1 MKPNFKPN
9 SNATVVVATSED
21 LKDQIVYINKRTLSY
36 DPCNTKR
43 FRIMR
48 DGVIL
53 DRAERVYDKLSE
65 DCFELYDI
73 QFIKSEDLMVIKP
86 ENVKVGDFID
96 SPYGLFLVLSEDC
109 TEMLNV
115 NEVSFC
121 TSNAIDL
128 LSEAF
133 AESEVSRF

>member
-9 SNATVVVATSED
+9 SNITVVVATSED
-21 LKDQIVYINKRTLSY
+21 LKDQIVYVNKSTINY

-53 DRAERVYDKLSE
+53 DRAERVWDDLSSVE
-65 DCFELYDI
+65 FETYTMR
-73 QFIKSEDLMVIKP
+73 FITSEDLMVIKP

>member
-9 SNATVVVATSED
+9 SNVHIVVVTSED
-21 LKDQIVYINKRTLSY
+21 LKDQIVYITKSTISY
-36 DPCNTKR
+36 NPDHTKR

-53 DRAERVYDKLSE
+53 DRAERVYDELS
-65 DCFELYDI
+65 DYYFDTYTKR
-73 QFIKSEDLMVIKP
+73 FIDSEDLMIIKP

-121 TSNAIDL
+121 SSNAIDL

-133 AESEVSRF
+133 AESEISRF

>member
-9 SNATVVVATSED
+9 SNVHIVVVTSED
-21 LKDQIVYINKRTLSY
+21 LKDQIVYVNKSTISY
-36 DPCNTKR
+36 NPDHTKR
-43 FRIMR
+43 FLIMR

-53 DRAERVYDKLSE
+53 DRAERVYDELS
-65 DCFELYDI
+65 DYYFDTYTKR
-73 QFIKSEDLMVIKP
+73 FIDSEDLMIIKP

>member
-9 SNATVVVATSED
+9 SKVTIVVATSED
-21 LKDQIVYINKRTLSY
+21 LKDQIVYVNKSTLSY

-53 DRAERVYDKLSE
+53 DRAERVYDELS
-65 DCFELYDI
+65 DYFDTYTKR
-73 QFIKSEDLMVIKP
+73 FIDSEDLMIIKP

-121 TSNAIDL
+121 TSNAVDL

>member
-9 SNATVVVATSED
+9 SNVYIVVVTSED
-21 LKDQIVYINKRTLSY
+21 LKDQIVYITKSTLSY
-36 DPCNTKR
+36 NPDHTKR

-53 DRAERVYDKLSE
+53 DRAERVYDEISSSYFDTYTKR
-65 DCFELYDI
+65 
-73 QFIKSEDLMVIKP
+73 FIDSEDLMVIKP

>member
-9 SNATVVVATSED
+9 SNVTIVVATSED
-21 LKDQIVYINKRTLSY
+21 LKDQIVYINKSTISY

-48 DGVIL
+48 DGIIL
-53 DRAERVYDKLSE
+53 DRAERVWDDLSSVE
-65 DCFELYDI
+65 FETYTVR
-73 QFIKSEDLMVIKP
+73 FITSEDLMVIKP

-96 SPYGLFLVLSEDC
+96 SPYGLFLVLAEDC

>member
-9 SNATVVVATSED
+9 SNVTIAVATSED
-21 LKDQIVYINKRTLSY
+21 LKAQIVYINKSTINY

-43 FRIMR
+43 FCIMR

-53 DRAERVYDKLSE
+53 DRAERVWDDLSSVE
-65 DCFELYDI
+65 FETYTIRLI
-73 QFIKSEDLMVIKP
+73 NSEDLMIIKP

>member
-9 SNATVVVATSED
+9 SKITVAVATSED
-21 LKDQIVYINKRTLSY
+21 LKDQIVYVNKSTLSY

-53 DRAERVYDKLSE
+53 DRAERVYDELS
-65 DCFELYDI
+65 DYYFDTYTKR
-73 QFIKSEDLMVIKP
+73 FITSEDLMVIKP

-121 TSNAIDL
+121 TSNTIDL

>member
-9 SNATVVVATSED
+9 SNVTIVVATSED
-21 LKDQIVYINKRTLSY
+21 LKDQIVYVNKSTIGY
-36 DPCNTKR
+36 NPDYTKR

-53 DRAERVYDKLSE
+53 DRAERVWDDLSSVE
-65 DCFELYDI
+65 FETYTMR
-73 QFIKSEDLMVIKP
+73 FINSEDLMIIKP

-121 TSNAIDL
+121 TSNAINL

>member
-1 MKPNFKPN
+1 MKPKFKKN
-9 SNATVVVATSED
+9 DKVFVLVATSKD
-21 LKDQIVYINKRTLSY
+21 LKDQIVMVTKSELSY
-36 DPCNTKR
+36 NPDCTKR

-48 DGVIL
+48 DGKIL
-53 DRAERVYDKLSE
+53 DRAERVYEELTGDLYESYDKR
-65 DCFELYDI
+65 
-73 QFIKSEDLMVIKP
+73 FIDSEDLMMIKP
-86 ENVKVGDFID
+86 ENVQVGDFID
-96 SPYGLFLVLSEDC
+96 SPFGLFLVLSEDC
-109 TEMLNV
+109 VEMLNV

>member
-9 SNATVVVATSED
+9 SNVTIVVATSED
-21 LKDQIVYINKRTLSY
+21 LKDQIVYINKSTIGY
-36 DPCNTKR
+36 NPDYTKR

-53 DRAERVYDKLSE
+53 DRAERVWNDLSSVE
-65 DCFELYDI
+65 FETYTMR
-73 QFIKSEDLMVIKP
+73 FINSEDLMIIKP

>member
-9 SNATVVVATSED
+9 SNITVVVATSED
-21 LKDQIVYINKRTLSY
+21 LKDQIVYVNKSTLGY

-53 DRAERVYDKLSE
+53 DRAERVWDDISSAE
-65 DCFELYDI
+65 FESYDI
-73 QFIKSEDLMVIKP
+73 HFISGEDLMIIKP

>member
-9 SNATVVVATSED
+9 SNVTIVVATSED
-21 LKDQIVYINKRTLSY
+21 LKDQIVYVNKSTLGY
-36 DPCNTKR
+36 NPDHTKR

-73 QFIKSEDLMVIKP
+73 RFITSEDLMVIKP

>member
-9 SNATVVVATSED
+9 SKVTIVVATSED
-21 LKDQIVYINKRTLSY
+21 LKDQIVYVNKSTLSY

-53 DRAERVYDKLSE
+53 DRAERVYDELS
-65 DCFELYDI
+65 DYYFDTYTKH
-73 QFIKSEDLMVIKP
+73 FIDSEDLMVIKP

>member
-9 SNATVVVATSED
+9 SNVHIVVVTSED
-21 LKDQIVYINKRTLSY
+21 LKDQIVYITKSTISY
-36 DPCNTKR
+36 NPDHTKR

-109 TEMLNV
+109 MEMLNV

>member
-9 SNATVVVATSED
+9 SKVTVAVATSED
-21 LKDQIVYINKRTLSY
+21 LKDQIVYVNKSTLSY
-36 DPCNTKR
+36 APCNTKR

-48 DGVIL
+48 DGVLL
-53 DRAERVYDKLSE
+53 DRAERVWDDLSGVE
-65 DCFELYDI
+65 FESYDI
-73 QFIKSEDLMVIKP
+73 HFIGSEDLMVIKP

-115 NEVSFC
+115 NEVNFC

-133 AESEVSRF
+133 AESEISRF

>member
-9 SNATVVVATSED
+9 SNVHIVVVTSED
-21 LKDQIVYINKRTLSY
+21 LKDQIVYITKSTISY
-36 DPCNTKR
+36 NPDHTKR

-53 DRAERVYDKLSE
+53 DRAERVWDDLSGVE
-65 DCFELYDI
+65 FESYGI
-73 QFIKSEDLMVIKP
+73 HFITSEDLMVIKP

>member
-1 MKPNFKPN
+1 MKPKFKKN
-9 SNATVVVATSED
+9 EKTFIVVVTSED
-21 LKDQIVYINKRTLSY
+21 LKDQIVYVTKSTLSY
-36 DPCNTKR
+36 NPDHTKR

-48 DGVIL
+48 DGKIL
-53 DRAERVYDKLSE
+53 DRAERVYEELTGDLYESYDKRSI
-65 DCFELYDI
+65 D
-73 QFIKSEDLMVIKP
+73 SEDLMMIKP
-86 ENVKVGDFID
+86 ENVQVGDFID
-96 SPYGLFLVLSEDC
+96 SPFGLFLVLSEDC

-115 NEVSFC
+115 NEVNFC

>member
-1 MKPNFKPN
+1 MKPKFKKN
-9 SNATVVVATSED
+9 DKAFVVLATSED
-21 LKDQIVYINKRTLSY
+21 LKDQIVMVTRYELSGY
-36 DPCNTKR
+36 QYQTKR

-53 DRAERVYDKLSE
+53 DCAERVYEELTEGVYDSYDKR
-65 DCFELYDI
+65 
-73 QFIKSEDLMVIKP
+73 FIDSEDLMVVKP
-86 ENVKVGDFID
+86 ENIKVGDFID
-96 SPYGLFLVLSEDC
+96 SPYGLYLVLSEDC
-109 TEMLNV
+109 AEMLNV

-121 TSNAIDL
+121 TSDAIDL

>member
-9 SNATVVVATSED
+9 SNVHIVVVTSED
-21 LKDQIVYINKRTLSY
+21 LKDQIVYITKSTISY
-36 DPCNTKR
+36 NPDHTKR

-53 DRAERVYDKLSE
+53 DRAVCVYDELS
-65 DCFELYDI
+65 DYYFDTYTKR
-73 QFIKSEDLMVIKP
+73 FITSEDLMIIKP

>member
-1 MKPNFKPN
+1 MKPKFKKN
-9 SNATVVVATSED
+9 EKTFIVVVTSED
-21 LKDQIVYINKRTLSY
+21 LKDQIVYVTKSTLSY
-36 DPCNTKR
+36 NPDHTKR

-48 DGVIL
+48 DGKIL
-53 DRAERVYDKLSE
+53 DRAERVYDEISSSYFDTYTKR
-65 DCFELYDI
+65 
-73 QFIKSEDLMVIKP
+73 FIDSEDLMVIKP
-86 ENVKVGDFID
+86 ENVKFGDFID

-121 TSNAIDL
+121 TSNAIDI
-128 LSEAF
+128 LSDQF

>member
-9 SNATVVVATSED
+9 SKITVAVATSED
-21 LKDQIVYINKRTLSY
+21 LKDQIVYINKSTLSY

-53 DRAERVYDKLSE
+53 DRAERVWDDLSGDE
-65 DCFELYDI
+65 FESYDI
-73 QFIKSEDLMVIKP
+73 HFIDSEDLMIIKP

-121 TSNAIDL
+121 TSNAVDL

>member
-9 SNATVVVATSED
+9 SKVTVAVATSED
-21 LKDQIVYINKRTLSY
+21 LKDQIVYINKSTLSY

-48 DGVIL
+48 DGMIL
-53 DRAERVYDKLSE
+53 DRAERVWGDLSGVE
-65 DCFELYDI
+65 FESYDI
-73 QFIKSEDLMVIKP
+73 RFIGSEDLMVIKP
-86 ENVKVGDFID
+86 ENIKVGDFID

-115 NEVSFC
+115 NKVSFC

>member
-9 SNATVVVATSED
+9 SNVTIVVATSED
-21 LKDQIVYINKRTLSY
+21 LKDQIVYVNKSTIGY
-36 DPCNTKR
+36 NPDYTKR

-53 DRAERVYDKLSE
+53 DRAERVWDDLSSVE
-65 DCFELYDI
+65 FETYAI
-73 QFIKSEDLMVIKP
+73 RFINSEDLMVIKP

>member
-9 SNATVVVATSED
+9 SNVTIVVATSED
-21 LKDQIVYINKRTLSY
+21 LKDQIVYVNKSTIGY
-36 DPCNTKR
+36 NPDYTKR

-53 DRAERVYDKLSE
+53 DRAERVWDDLSGVE
-65 DCFELYDI
+65 FETYTVR
-73 QFIKSEDLMVIKP
+73 FINSEDLMIIKP

>member
-9 SNATVVVATSED
+9 SKITVAVATSED
-21 LKDQIVYINKRTLSY
+21 LKDQIVYINKSTLSY

-53 DRAERVYDKLSE
+53 DRAERVWDDLSGDE
-65 DCFELYDI
+65 FESYTVR
-73 QFIKSEDLMVIKP
+73 FINSEDLMVIKP

>member
-1 MKPNFKPN
+1 MKPKFKPNFKV
-9 SNATVVVATSED
+9 SVVLATSED
-21 LKDQIVYINKRTLSY
+21 LKDQIVMVTRYELSGNQY
-36 DPCNTKR
+36 YTKR

-48 DGVIL
+48 DGMIL
-53 DRAERVYDKLSE
+53 DRAERVWDDLSGDE
-65 DCFELYDI
+65 FESYDI
-73 QFIKSEDLMVIKP
+73 HFIDSEDLMVIKP

>member
-1 MKPNFKPN
+1 MKPKFKPN
-9 SNATVVVATSED
+9 SNVTVVVATSED

-36 DPCNTKR
+36 DLCNTKR

-48 DGVIL
+48 DGAIL
-53 DRAERVYDKLSE
+53 DRAERVYDELS
-65 DCFELYDI
+65 DYYFDSYTKR
-73 QFIKSEDLMVIKP
+73 FITSEDLMVIKP

>member
-9 SNATVVVATSED
+9 SNVTIVVATSED
-21 LKDQIVYINKRTLSY
+21 LKDQIVYINKSTINY

-53 DRAERVYDKLSE
+53 DRAERVWDDLSSAE
-65 DCFELYDI
+65 FESYDI
-73 QFIKSEDLMVIKP
+73 HFISSEDLMIIKP

>member
-1 MKPNFKPN
+1 MKPKFKPN
-9 SNATVVVATSED
+9 SNVTIVVATSED
-21 LKDQIVYINKRTLSY
+21 LKDQIVYVNKSTLSY

-53 DRAERVYDKLSE
+53 DRAERVYDELS
-65 DCFELYDI
+65 DYYFDSYTKR
-73 QFIKSEDLMVIKP
+73 FITSEDLMVIKP

-121 TSNAIDL
+121 TSDAVDL

>member
-1 MKPNFKPN
+1 MKPKFKPN
-9 SNATVVVATSED
+9 SNVHIVVATSED
-21 LKDQIVYINKRTLSY
+21 LKDQIVYITKSTLSY
-36 DPCNTKR
+36 NPDHTKR

-48 DGVIL
+48 NGVIL
-53 DRAERVYDKLSE
+53 DRAERVYDEISSSYFDTYPKR
-65 DCFELYDI
+65 
-73 QFIKSEDLMVIKP
+73 FIDSEDLMVIKP

>member
-1 MKPNFKPN
+1 MKPKFKPN
-9 SNATVVVATSED
+9 SKITVAVATSED
-21 LKDQIVYINKRTLSY
+21 LKDQIVYVNKSTLSY

-53 DRAERVYDKLSE
+53 DRAERVWDDLSGDK
-65 DCFELYDI
+65 FESYDI
-73 QFIKSEDLMVIKP
+73 RFIGSEDLMVIKP

-121 TSNAIDL
+121 TSNAVDL